1 MCVIAGYAQSGVP
14 RPQSRK
20 LTLHHLAHIE
30 IAPPCLAVC
39 GCHCRLRTIWCAQAS
54 GWYQRRKLTLR
65 DLAHTEIAPPCL
77 AVCVC
82 HCRLRTIWCAQALE
96 QYQRR
101 KLTLHDLAHNKNA
114 PPYLIMCVIAGYAQ
128 SGVPRPQSRLR
139 AENSHCTILHTLKLH
154 HHVLLCVCHCRLRT
168 IWCAQNGITQKTH
181 IAHLAHI
188 ETAPPCLA
196 VCVSLQATH
205 DLVCPGLRADS
216 AQKTHIAPSCT
227 H

>member
-1 MCVIAGYAQSGVP
+1 
-14 RPQSRK
+14 
-20 LTLHHLAHIE
+20 
-30 IAPPCLAVC
+30 
-39 GCHCRLRTIWCAQAS
+39 
-54 GWYQRRKLTLR
+54 
-65 DLAHTEIAPPCL
+65 
-77 AVCVC
+77 
-82 HCRLRTIWCAQALE
+82 
-96 QYQRR
+96 
-101 KLTLHDLAHNKNA
+101 
-114 PPYLIMCVIAGYAQ
+114 MCVIAGYAQ

-205 DLVCPGLRADS
+205 DLVCPGLRAENSHCTILHTLKLHHHVLLCVGVIAGYARSGVPRPQDGIS
-216 AQKTHIAPSCT
+216 AENSHCEILHTLRLHHHVLLCVCVIAGYAQSGVPRP
-227 H
+227 